1 MCTVARSHSLPSIL
15 RMWPPR
21 RARTTAPEMKQGH
34 FKIEEGRVPHLALSH
49 LSHVLQNP
57 YIRWRT
63 RFVLHPLVILAPTI
77 FFLQVGLTR
86 LCDIAFKGIQSQLDE
101 NNILEEL
108 FSPFTAES
116 VISKPTIADCANEIP
131 HASHER
137 VREME
142 HELFQSK
149 LKPLVDGAPLYDII
163 ESSSLGEHPHRAAV
177 MELILERSVRRCR
190 KGTLSEAKDTPRPDS
205 APQPK
210 RGSLVLNTPAQQVR
224 PVSKAHSRTGMQ
236 SLRWQISQ
244 LRVRRSP
251 LCLLFQLHHE
261 VRWLRKYQ
269 VSMRQP
275 LHQLSRKVPVQ
286 VIFMSRQRSSP
297 TRSVVPIAGTSN
309 Q

>member
-1 MCTVARSHSLPSIL
+1 MYSGQVAFTAINSQNVASEEDQNGCPGDETKSLQDRERQSASPGIITAEPCSPKSIYQVANQVCFA
-15 RMWPPR
+15 PPGDIG
-21 RARTTAPEMKQGH
+21 T
-34 FKIEEGRVPHLALSH
+34 
-49 LSHVLQNP
+49 NN
-57 YIRWRT
+57 
-63 RFVLHPLVILAPTI
+63 
-77 FFLQVGLTR
+77 FFPQVGLTR
-86 LCDIAFKGIQSQLDE
+86 LCDIAFKDIQSQLDE